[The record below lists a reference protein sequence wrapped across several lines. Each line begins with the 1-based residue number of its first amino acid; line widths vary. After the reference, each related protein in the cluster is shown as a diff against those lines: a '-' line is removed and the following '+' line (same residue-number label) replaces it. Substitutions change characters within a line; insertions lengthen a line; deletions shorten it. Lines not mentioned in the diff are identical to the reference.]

1 MKPFQDDK
9 GSLSIGDLT
18 AENGTGV
25 VALSGSV
32 EITRDKVG
40 LKRAQALK
48 ALADALVAQ
57 LEDGDLPDKA
67 AQDTKP
73 ADEVANPFA

>member
-9 GSLSIGDLT
+9 GSMSIGDLT
-18 AENGTGV
+18 AENGAAV

-40 LKRAQALK
+40 LKRAKALK
-48 ALADALVAQ
+48 ELADALVAQ
-57 LEDGDLPDKA
+57 LEGADLPEKA
-67 AQDTKP
+67 DP
-73 ADEVANPFA
+73 AVEHNDEVANPFA